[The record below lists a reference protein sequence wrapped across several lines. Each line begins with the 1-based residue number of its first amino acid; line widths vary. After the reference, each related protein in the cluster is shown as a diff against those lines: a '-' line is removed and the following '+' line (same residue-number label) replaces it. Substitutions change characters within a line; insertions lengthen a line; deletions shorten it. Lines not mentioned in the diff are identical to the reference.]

1 MNGAFAYLG
10 NMFSRLQFCLA
21 ALLAISLATS
31 VALAHP
37 VKPPPPASHPEIPSP
52 PSGSSEHPVV
62 VELFTSQGCSDC
74 PPADALLTE
83 LAKRNGVIALTLPV
97 TYWDMLGWKDTF
109 GSEANTVRQKAYA
122 KALGRSGVYTPQI
135 IVNGVAD
142 LVGGRRD
149 QVVAAIAAH
158 AHDAPAIPISIKTS
172 PQVVQIAIAGGQKNP
187 KDPNCTI
194 WVMHTLNHA
203 VVQVGDGENKGRML
217 DYTNIVRDLKAIGL
231 WKGAAIT
238 FNLPRGALT
247 SVPHD
252 GLVVLLQRDGNGQV
266 VGAAMVTAPAYSGKH

>member
-1 MNGAFAYLG
+1 MNRAFPYLSF
-10 NMFSRLQFCLA
+10 MSLRL
-21 ALLAISLATS
+21 SLCI
-31 VALAHP
+31 VALAIFSLAAP
-37 VKPPPPASHPEIPSP
+37 VTLAKPPPPPAPAAASAIPPAP
-52 PSGSSEHPVV
+52 PAVGEHPVV

-83 LAKRNGVIALTLPV
+83 LAKRKGVIALTLPV

-109 GSEANTVRQKAYA
+109 ASEANTVRQKAYA

-149 QVVAAIAAH
+149 QVTAALATH
-158 AHDAPAIPISIKTS
+158 ARDMPAIPISIKTS
-172 PQVVQIAIAGGQKNP
+172 PQLVQIAIAGERAEAKGS
-187 KDPNCTI
+187 DCTI
-194 WVMHTLNHA
+194 WVMNTLNHA
-203 VVQVGDGENKGRML
+203 DVKVGDGENKGRAL
-217 DYTNIVRDLKAIGL
+217 AYTNIVRDLKAIGL
-231 WKGAAIT
+231 WRGDAIT

-252 GLVVLLQRDGNGQV
+252 GFVVLLQRDGHGQV
-266 VGAAMVTAPAYSGKH
+266 IGAAMVSMPNYSGKH